1 MSKIEGGT
9 IKERLARLETLMCN
23 HLAHHEKYSMWMIR
37 VLASLTVAFILW
49 VLPGTIQFI
58 SGLISR

>member
-23 HLAHHEKYSMWMIR
+23 HLEHHRTITRFLLGISITSVGGF
-37 VLASLTVAFILW
+37 VLMAV
-49 VLPGTIQFI
+49 PQFVKW
-58 SGLISR
+58 LIITF